1 MVLVEFEDVGA
12 DTVEEIAV
20 VGNQQQRDTRLAQV
34 LLQPDDHVEVKVVG
48 RLIQHEEVRLLRQH
62 LRQRDTLLLTARA
75 LLERL
80 AVDVGNAEL
89 GEELGVQEVGC
100 LRLADAGKSLR
111 QVAYLQVVAEGDFAF
126 VVVGLAGD
134 DIQ

>member
-1 MVLVEFEDVGA
+1 MVGVELVLVEFEDVGA
-12 DTVEEIAV
+12 DAVKEIAV

-75 LLERL
+75 LRKRL

-89 GEELGVQEVGC
+89 GEELGV
-100 LRLADAGKSLR
+100 
-111 QVAYLQVVAEGDFAF
+111 LQGSTT
-126 VVVGLAGD
+126 L
-134 DIQ
+134 